1 MGLIDFYKIFVK
13 TYKEYNKDKIA
24 AKKCIDDTKAELL
37 LLADKYK
44 KAKLILEYLQDIY
57 LMLPY
62 EKRTKCVQA
71 TIDMFRHG
79 FGCKYNESVITYLE
93 ILTKK
98 IKLALDEM
106 NVRYSDGEY
115 STIPDFYKTSVVDY
129 IEKFKQTYMIDRD
142 YCLANIK

>member
-1 MGLIDFYKIFVK
+1 MGLINFYRVFIK

-24 AKKCIDDTKAELL
+24 AKKCINDTKAELL
-37 LLADKYK
+37 LLEDKYK
-44 KAKLILEYLQDIY
+44 KAKFILEYLQDIY

-62 EKRTKCVQA
+62 EKRTKCIQE
-71 TIDMFRHG
+71 TIDVFRYG

-106 NVRYSDGEY
+106 NFKYSDGEY
-115 STIPDFYKTSVVDY
+115 DTIPDFYKTSVVDY
-129 IEKFKQTYMIDRD
+129 IEKFRQTYLIDRD
-142 YCLANIK
+142 YCLANNK